1 MRQENILEIINLV
14 KKFPVEKGLFK
25 KIVGYI
31 NAVNNVNI
39 FIRNGE
45 VLGVVGE
52 SGSGK
57 TTLGKC
63 VLKATEIT
71 SGEILFRDADNNVKN
86 IVDLRKSEL
95 RLLRKEMNMIFQDP
109 FSSLSPRMTINQIIS
124 EPLKMQNVPKQE
136 IQDRVNFLI
145 EKVGLQISHL
155 NRYPNSFSGGQRQRI
170 GIARALATFPRL
182 IIADEPVSALD
193 VSIQAQILNLLKEL
207 KEEYKLTYIFISHN
221 LNVIEHISDR
231 VIVMYV
237 GKIVEIGTTNQIYN
251 SPKHPYT
258 KALLSALPHPFPS
271 SEFKP
276 EILQGEVANA
286 SNPPSGCNFHPRCK
300 YSTEICKNSTPEIK
314 EIGNGHM
321 SACFFSE

>member
-14 KKFPVEKGLFK
+14 KKYPVEKGLFK

-39 FIRNGE
+39 FIRYGE

-109 FSSLSPRMTINQIIS
+109 FSS
-124 EPLKMQNVPKQE
+124 
-136 IQDRVNFLI
+136 
-145 EKVGLQISHL
+145 
-155 NRYPNSFSGGQRQRI
+155 
-170 GIARALATFPRL
+170 
-182 IIADEPVSALD
+182 
-193 VSIQAQILNLLKEL
+193 
-207 KEEYKLTYIFISHN
+207 
-221 LNVIEHISDR
+221 
-231 VIVMYV
+231 
-237 GKIVEIGTTNQIYN
+237 
-251 SPKHPYT
+251 
-258 KALLSALPHPFPS
+258 
-271 SEFKP
+271 
-276 EILQGEVANA
+276 
-286 SNPPSGCNFHPRCK
+286 
-300 YSTEICKNSTPEIK
+300 
-314 EIGNGHM
+314 
-321 SACFFSE
+321 